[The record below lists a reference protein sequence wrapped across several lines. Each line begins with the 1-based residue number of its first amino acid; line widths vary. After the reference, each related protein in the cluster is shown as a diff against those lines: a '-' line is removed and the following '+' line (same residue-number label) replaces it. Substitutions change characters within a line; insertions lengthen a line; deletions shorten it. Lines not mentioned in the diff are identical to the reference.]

1 MTNLVQQIQ
10 TDMVAAMKSREE
22 TKLSV
27 IRMLKSAVQL
37 AQVEKGKDNPLTD
50 DDVLILVRRLIKQ
63 RNEAA
68 EMYKNGGAHDRAARE
83 LEEAKVL
90 DKYLPAQVSDEELCK
105 IITEIAGQ
113 IGVTGPRDMG
123 KVMGKA
129 MAAVNGQADGNRV
142 KAQVQKYLSGLE

>member
-1 MTNLVQQIQ
+1 MPDFVLKIQ
-10 TDMVAAMKSREE
+10 NDLVAAMKNRDEL
-22 TKLSV
+22 TLSV
-27 IRMLKSAVQL
+27 LRMLKSAIQL

-90 DKYLPAQVSDEELCK
+90 DKYLPAQISDEELCK
-105 IITEIAGQ
+105 IIADVAGQ